1 MLMMLALSGLM
12 LLMLALCGSGAARGP
27 TDADD
32 ARLVGPL
39 RPSKGPADA
48 ADARFVRLGARL
60 VGPLKP
66 SKGQLMLLMLALCG
80 SGAARGPTDAD
91 DARLVGPDAADA
103 RIVRL
108 RRSKGPN

>member
-1 MLMMLALSGLM
+1 M

-48 ADARFVRLGARL
+48 ADARFVRL
-60 VGPLKP
+60 
-66 SKGQLMLLMLALCG
+66 
-80 SGAARGPTDAD
+80 
-91 DARLVGPDAADA
+91 
-103 RIVRL
+103 

>member
-1 MLMMLALSGLM
+1 MLMLLALSGRSGPERGQQM
-12 LLMLALCGSGAARGP
+12 LPMLALRGSGAARGP

-48 ADARFVRLGARL
+48 ADARFVRF
-60 VGPLKP
+60 
-66 SKGQLMLLMLALCG
+66 
-80 SGAARGPTDAD
+80 
-91 DARLVGPDAADA
+91 
-103 RIVRL
+103 VRL

>member
-1 MLMMLALSGLM
+1 M

-39 RPSKGPADA
+39 RLSKEPADA
-48 ADARFVRLGARL
+48 ADARFVRL
-60 VGPLKP
+60 
-66 SKGQLMLLMLALCG
+66 
-80 SGAARGPTDAD
+80 
-91 DARLVGPDAADA
+91 
-103 RIVRL
+103 